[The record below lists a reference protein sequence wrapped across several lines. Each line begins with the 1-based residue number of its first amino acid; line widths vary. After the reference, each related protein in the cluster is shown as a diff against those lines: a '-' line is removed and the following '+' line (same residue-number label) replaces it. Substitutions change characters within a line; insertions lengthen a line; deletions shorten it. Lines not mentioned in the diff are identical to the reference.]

1 MNFIKKNDL
10 LMKIYLAFFVMLIL
24 TAVTVGSIFI
34 YMYRDMYVSAYKNTL
49 IKQGNNI
56 SSKISSLASE
66 NKSGKY
72 LKYISYIE
80 ELEQSDQTEVWVLSN
95 SDAKNPL
102 DTDFTNADTD
112 SSLTDEMHEV
122 LKKAFSGKT
131 GVNTGHDSVYAMT
144 ILRVAVPIYGES
156 EEVIGA
162 VMMISMLERK
172 SIGMKQG
179 ITIGIIS
186 VIVAILVSV
195 LFGTI
200 LLKHVSKP
208 LEILDKDIMRI
219 SKGDYSGVELKAK
232 SKQINRLESA
242 LDELSG
248 QLLKMRTDRENFDK
262 QRKDFFA
269 NVSHELRTPITVIR
283 GYAETLNDGVVT
295 DEKMINDYYLR
306 ILSECENINALV
318 EDLFALS
325 KMENPDYKFDVEPV
339 SLSQIMDDVVRGAR
353 VLADEKSIEIR
364 LSKEGDET
372 FLIIGDYARLRQ
384 MFMIIVDNAVKFS
397 EEESFIDITL
407 ERIEGNS
414 FRVGIRDYGVGIS
427 DEEKKNIFEKFYTS
441 KLRQNEK
448 GTGLGLMI
456 AKNIA
461 LRHGSDIGL
470 SSEPGKG
477 SCFMFEFE
485 ECTDTSAYE

>member
-1 MNFIKKNDL
+1 
-10 LMKIYLAFFVMLIL
+10 
-24 TAVTVGSIFI
+24 
-34 YMYRDMYVSAYKNTL
+34 
-49 IKQGNNI
+49 
-56 SSKISSLASE
+56 
-66 NKSGKY
+66 
-72 LKYISYIE
+72 
-80 ELEQSDQTEVWVLSN
+80 
-95 SDAKNPL
+95 
-102 DTDFTNADTD
+102 
-112 SSLTDEMHEV
+112 
-122 LKKAFSGKT
+122 
-131 GVNTGHDSVYAMT
+131 
-144 ILRVAVPIYGES
+144 
-156 EEVIGA
+156 
-162 VMMISMLERK
+162 
-172 SIGMKQG
+172 MKQG